1 MGKQTWTKA
10 RIKCALEEKG
20 MTMSGL
26 ADLKGIDPGNFRA
39 VWSRTVRP
47 AEQALSEFIGVPV
60 AELFP
65 DRYPIRKSRLLSKEN
80 EALIAREKAR
90 RAADKGRVA

>member
-47 AEQALSEFIGVPV
+47 AEQALSEFIGV
-60 AELFP
+60 ACGRAF
-65 DRYPIRKSRLLSKEN
+65 SR
-80 EALIAREKAR
+80 IAIPSGSLVSFLR
-90 RAADKGRVA
+90 RMRP